1 MSREREENSK
11 CFQPQDRKV
20 KRQVAAAEQ
29 YMKMEYS
36 LPPSRILSHL
46 SPYLHICCTNWEVR
60 SEVSFQKCKVKRAE
74 VRAAKGWTLTS
85 KEFLL
90 SIAERRGNNKMPL
103 ICLQE
108 LKHHKKVLLPK
119 KDRWN
124 LKSGHVYVNDCLHL
138 R

>member
-1 MSREREENSK
+1 MATS
-11 CFQPQDRKV
+11 
-20 KRQVAAAEQ
+20 EQ
-29 YMKMEYS
+29 FMKMEYS
-36 LPPSRILSHL
+36 LPPPRILSHL

-108 LKHHKKVLLPK
+108 ELEHHKKVLLSK
-119 KDRWN
+119 KDEWN
-124 LKSGHVYVNDCLHL
+124 WKYDHVHGCDCLHL